1 MTNNTTTTLHPA
13 SDPDGVSGLV
23 SFKWLKDQRMLRE
36 DKRPQCEA
44 TEVELLNVDID
55 DRYTLD
61 RCQNCG
67 LCTKDLVPDFAEPDV
82 DTASLPSFSHDGV
95 FVHEQLFYRPGTYCV
110 DGVEDTTHS
119 LGSGHAAYYRLPE
132 KYIFSC

>member
-1 MTNNTTTTLHPA
+1 MIDIHWIDVKT
-13 SDPDGVSGLV
+13 V
-23 SFKWLKDQRMLRE
+23 QR
-36 DKRPQCEA
+36 
-44 TEVELLNVDID
+44 
-55 DRYTLD
+55 
-61 RCQNCG
+61 
-67 LCTKDLVPDFAEPDV
+67 CTKDLVPDFAEPDV

-132 KYIFSC
+132 NIFSLVEKYLHRL